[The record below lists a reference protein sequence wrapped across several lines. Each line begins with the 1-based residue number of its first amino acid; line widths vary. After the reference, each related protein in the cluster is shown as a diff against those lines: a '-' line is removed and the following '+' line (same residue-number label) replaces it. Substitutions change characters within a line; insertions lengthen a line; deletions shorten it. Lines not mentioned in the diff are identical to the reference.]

1 MGLGETI
8 VTLPNSKRRPH
19 IIQPSFLEKIVWAS
33 SIGSLAQCHICFQTQ
48 VQEDEVLLI
57 GPQLRVRP
65 FAFTISRNSVHA
77 AKEKPW
83 CSRIPSNLGSFDEN
97 YGGGGEREKFVSV
110 HTYTLLSEHFGSIFC
125 FKCWNADIEFHL
137 YLECIFESLHVIVEQ
152 ASCGLERLVP
162 TQSLWETNLRNW
174 NSHLYAKFQHSAHF
188 SAAQGTSLYC
198 WEFLIHNSILTTYD
212 QTTVLIL
219 KLQLKKIIIIWSCFG
234 EEYFSFLLFLLVC
247 PRPSDFFQPGSYP
260 LNAGT
265 NDCTSS
271 PQGLS
276 KVSKYVGGCI

>member
-1 MGLGETI
+1 MRYYLLAPNSEYVHLHLPLVEI
-8 VTLPNSKRRPH
+8 LSTLPKR
-19 IIQPSFLEKIVWAS
+19 
-33 SIGSLAQCHICFQTQ
+33 
-48 VQEDEVLLI
+48 
-57 GPQLRVRP
+57 
-65 FAFTISRNSVHA
+65 
-77 AKEKPW
+77 
-83 CSRIPSNLGSFDEN
+83 NLGAVE
-97 YGGGGEREKFVSV
+97 YPATLGPLMKTMVGGGEREKFVSV

-247 PRPSDFFQPGSYP
+247 PRPSDFFRPGSYP